1 VIINMPNHKAAQRKA
16 SLVIA
21 DSQFKVSTVA
31 NKIDQDIH
39 FLKEKLEQI
48 QDSPDPNKVIRQ
60 TYETMLESREN
71 VRQWLQAY
79 HDEEAETESA
89 TPTKTDSKAL

>member
-1 VIINMPNHKAAQRKA
+1 MPNHKTTQRKA

-21 DSQFKVSTVA
+21 NSQFKVSAVA

-39 FLKEKLEQI
+39 FLKEKLECI
-48 QDSPDPNKVIRQ
+48 QRSSDPNEVIRQ
-60 TYETMLESREN
+60 TYESMLESRKN

-79 HDEEAETESA
+79 RDEEKEVEKK
-89 TPTKTDSKAL
+89 TPTTTDKEVT